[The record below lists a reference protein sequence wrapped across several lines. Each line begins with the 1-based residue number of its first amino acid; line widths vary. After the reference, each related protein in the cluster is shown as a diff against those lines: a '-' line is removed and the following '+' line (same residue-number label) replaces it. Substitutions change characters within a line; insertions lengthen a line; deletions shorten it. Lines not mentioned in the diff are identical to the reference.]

1 MLENCTFSPKLIMVG
16 FALISAG
23 GDKTAFIPT
32 PNPTF
37 AFTSIDCL
45 SKTKS
50 VETLILI

>member
-1 MLENCTFSPKLIMVG
+1 MVA
-16 FALISAG
+16 FALKSAG

-45 SKTKS
+45 SKLEL
-50 VETLILI
+50 VETSTLI